1 MTPMERINLGLAIAI
16 LRDIVRGKGN
26 PKLNAQLAL
35 HHLKEFKEVRDLI
48 DQVTDTLEKN

>member
-1 MTPMERINLGLAIAI
+1 VTPMERINLGLAIAI